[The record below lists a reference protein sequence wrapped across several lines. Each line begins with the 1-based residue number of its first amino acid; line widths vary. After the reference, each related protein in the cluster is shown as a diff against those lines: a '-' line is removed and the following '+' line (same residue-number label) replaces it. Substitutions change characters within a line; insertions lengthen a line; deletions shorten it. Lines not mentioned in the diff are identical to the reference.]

1 MDELKRKRKEL
12 LLQSERMTGG
22 GEHEWL
28 WNSRC
33 GMMGFS
39 QVMRR
44 RLTRGDRRAATAT
57 LCSGVISPWKRQR
70 QQGAQRNLAAAVIS
84 ELFVAMDLHLKI
96 LFALLFL
103 YRLLPANS
111 SHHTIAQRV
120 HLTVLNSTPEKSSR
134 TEKLQW
140 KISERQNH
148 AVGAAGAS

>member
-1 MDELKRKRKEL
+1 
-12 LLQSERMTGG
+12 
-22 GEHEWL
+22 
-28 WNSRC
+28 
-33 GMMGFS
+33 MMGFS

-96 LFALLFL
+96 PFAILFL

-140 KISERQNH
+140 KRSERQNH

>member
-1 MDELKRKRKEL
+1 
-12 LLQSERMTGG
+12 MTGG

-84 ELFVAMDLHLKI
+84 EQTVRRH
-96 LFALLFL
+96 
-103 YRLLPANS
+103 RPAAS
-111 SHHTIAQRV
+111 SYKDTICPPLSPLAFTYQ
-120 HLTVLNSTPEKSSR
+120 
-134 TEKLQW
+134 
-140 KISERQNH
+140 
-148 AVGAAGAS
+148 